1 MREKLI
7 EINNELI
14 KITKNKKYIL
24 IGKLLEDKKC
34 FFKLDIN
41 TAYNILRDLKIKEE
55 DIKKAYMNLLDAN
68 NY

>member
-1 MREKLI
+1 M
-7 EINNELI
+7 
-14 KITKNKKYIL
+14 
-24 IGKLLEDKKC
+24 EDKKC

-55 DIKKAYMNLLDAN
+55 DIKKVYMNLIDAN